1 MYVCMCAVS
10 LSGHG
15 QALRGQGFPSK
26 RVPQSASECLCALL
40 MPVNSTPGM
49 FQHERRL
56 VTSISHVPDTQ
67 RLDNVI
73 AYQPPSHRRQN
84 EMSLGQ
90 RHLHPRSL
98 SRKRALVPSRAFGLP
113 LARRRRKSSNNLS
126 CVVCGGT
133 VCVKFLIFLSLIFHR
148 FAGCLLSFLY
158 LEFYRLHFPLA

>member
-84 EMSLGQ
+84 DMSLGQ

-98 SRKRALVPSRAFGLP
+98 SRKRALAPRTEKEK
-113 LARRRRKSSNNLS
+113 ARSSNNLS